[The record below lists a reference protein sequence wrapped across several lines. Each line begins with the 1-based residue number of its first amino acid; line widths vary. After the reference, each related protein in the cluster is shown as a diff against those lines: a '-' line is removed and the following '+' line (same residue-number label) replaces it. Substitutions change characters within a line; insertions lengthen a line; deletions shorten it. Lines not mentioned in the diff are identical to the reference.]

1 MFDITRL
8 VSEELP
14 AYTPEER
21 FTREAL
27 CTVER
32 DRYNLT
38 RFTMSAHC
46 GTHMDAPAH
55 FIAGGKTI
63 DQIPLELLAGPAL
76 VFTVGE
82 NEDFAA
88 VPQGTP
94 RLIMRGCKG
103 LTAPQAE
110 TLVRKG
116 VRLIGTDEI
125 SVGPADNEMQ
135 IHLILLGNDAW
146 ILENV
151 CLDGV
156 PDGDYELICLP
167 MKLQG
172 VEGAPARALLR
183 RV

>member
-32 DRYNLT
+32 NRYNLT

-55 FIAGGKTI
+55 FIAGGRTI

-88 VPQGTP
+88 VPQGTS

-103 LTAPQAE
+103 LTALQAE
-110 TLVRKG
+110 TLIKKG
-116 VRLIGTDEI
+116 VRLIGTDAI

-156 PDGDYELICLP
+156 PDGEYELICLP